1 MDLHGSTVLSKAHV
15 SSEHLWL
22 DHLAVRNMPVLSRV
36 NMAADPYVATPKNL
50 KLWTGWLLVVFKPLE
65 KTKKTSVI

>member
-1 MDLHGSTVLSKAHV
+1 MEYNHGSTVLSKAHV

-36 NMAADPYVATPKNL
+36 NMAADPYATPKNL
-50 KLWTGWLLVVFKPLE
+50 KL
-65 KTKKTSVI
+65 

>member
-15 SSEHLWL
+15 SSDLWL

-50 KLWTGWLLVVFKPLE
+50 KL
-65 KTKKTSVI
+65 